1 MLCIGAQMRLSE
13 ATPLPRHAEREA
25 AEAQSGAH
33 LAQPAPC
40 RTSTVRA
47 LIRPRRRPT
56 KSAHQGGG
64 SREGEARPCARRRG
78 RAGGG
83 THAPGSAMPT
93 SPAAPPPARPMGPA
107 GATCPR
113 TCFAS
118 GRQGGAGAEAL
129 QATSPLLQ
137 APGAGSSGQ
146 AGAGARQLQ
155 AAPRPDRHRPLRA
168 PAYTSSTLRSAMIL
182 FGHWSPRPRG
192 CQGAAQP
199 FERLRVSRRS
209 WLLAN
214 VRWWAWGSSRPLG
227 LHVRS
232 PLPAW
237 TKCAR
242 SRSPQT

>member
-1 MLCIGAQMRLSE
+1 MECVRLHRQSSTVRQVNMLCIGAQMRLSE

-83 THAPGSAMPT
+83 THAPGAAMPT

-113 TCFAS
+113 TCFAG
-118 GRQGGAGAEAL
+118 GRQGGSGSRGLAGD
-129 QATSPLLQ
+129 QS
-137 APGAGSSGQ
+137 APTGSRSGQQRPGGGWGAPAAGSPPSRPPSPPPR
-146 AGAGARQLQ
+146 ACIHIID
-155 AAPRPDRHRPLRA
+155 AAQRHDPVRPLESA
-168 PAYTSSTLRSAMIL
+168 PA
-182 FGHWSPRPRG
+182 
-192 CQGAAQP
+192 
-199 FERLRVSRRS
+199 RLS
-209 WLLAN
+209 
-214 VRWWAWGSSRPLG
+214 GSC
-227 LHVRS
+227 
-232 PLPAW
+232 PAL
-237 TKCAR
+237 
-242 SRSPQT
+242 